1 MRILWTQPTS
11 ARKSAGS
18 LCHRRNPLFSVIDRI
33 CTLLLAGFAAAVL
46 ALPAQAARIGIL
58 SNQNAVATAADF
70 TARLKGHTFTPVDVS
85 TTAPTLPSLTGNFDA
100 VLLFEDG
107 LFANA
112 PNVGNVVAK
121 FAELRRPVILASF
134 YEQDRTG
141 TTALPAH
148 GWGALE
154 TLDANTSDGTGAAYA
169 PRTLNPASIVV
180 HPLTYGVST
189 LTAHQFA
196 GGNRP
201 KPDTIVLA
209 RWAEPNALG
218 EPDPA
223 IALRI
228 TRKACVIH
236 IAIAAD
242 YASYGTLG
250 TVYTGD
256 FYRLWQNAFDF
267 AAASCVVRADQ
278 PVDPIALPPNARG
291 PVAVPTLTEG
301 AIVLLSL
308 LLGATAVGGLRRR
321 G

>member
-1 MRILWTQPTS
+1 
-11 ARKSAGS
+11 
-18 LCHRRNPLFSVIDRI
+18 VIDRI

-58 SNQNAVATAADF
+58 SNQNAAATAADF
-70 TARLKGHTFTPVDVS
+70 TARLTGHTFTPVDVS
-85 TTAPTLPSLTGNFDA
+85 TTAPTLPSLTDNFDA

-154 TLDANTSDGTGAAYA
+154 TLDANTSDGTGTAYA
-169 PRTLNPASIVV
+169 ARTLNPASVVV

-196 GGNRP
+196 GGNRA

-223 IALRI
+223 IARPTARSGRCTPATSI
-228 TRKACVIH
+228 GSGRTR
-236 IAIAAD
+236 
-242 YASYGTLG
+242 ST
-250 TVYTGD
+250 
-256 FYRLWQNAFDF
+256 
-267 AAASCVVRADQ
+267 S
-278 PVDPIALPPNARG
+278 
-291 PVAVPTLTEG
+291 
-301 AIVLLSL
+301 
-308 LLGATAVGGLRRR
+308 LRRAAWSAR
-321 G
+321 ISRSIRSRFHRTPAAPSPSRH